1 MASGTGDTD
10 SALLGV
16 PISAKT
22 KPLSSSNGAKTSAL
36 PDPETVT
43 VQELREVIR
52 GTMPARGSARGAGDR
67 RQPAAVSVGGA
78 ATPWTIVG
86 GPAIPEHM
94 NAFDEVY
101 PNQRV
106 RTRLIGSE

>member
-1 MASGTGDTD
+1 MASGTSDKN
-10 SALLGV
+10 SAPLGV

-52 GTMPARGSARGAGDR
+52 GTMPAEGSARGAGDR
-67 RQPAAVSVGGA
+67 RRPAAVSVGGT
-78 ATPWTIVG
+78 ATPWTIAR
-86 GPAIPEHM
+86 GPSTPEHM

-101 PNQRV
+101 PNVLLGDQ
-106 RTRLIGSE
+106 